1 MFKKSTHQIGLR
13 RKVFEIAVWGIYLI
27 RLISNIFYYVPY
39 DGLLLGLTKAFLW
52 PLIMVYRD
60 VFWLIYKMIALLSA

>member
-1 MFKKSTHQIGLR
+1 MHQIGLR
-13 RKVFEIAVWGIYLI
+13 RKVFEIAVLGIYLI

-39 DGLLLGLTKAFLW
+39 DGLLLGLTKTFLW